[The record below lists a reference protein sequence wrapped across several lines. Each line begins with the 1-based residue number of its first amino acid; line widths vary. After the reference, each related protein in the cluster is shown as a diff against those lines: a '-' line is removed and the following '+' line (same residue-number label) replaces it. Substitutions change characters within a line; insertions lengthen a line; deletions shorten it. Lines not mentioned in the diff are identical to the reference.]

1 MKPLILVG
9 GGGHCKSVIDVA
21 ESAGYTILGIL
32 DRPEEVGKRVLGY
45 EVIGTDDEMAK
56 YKDQAEFVVTVGQI
70 KSPDLRIK
78 LHQMLDK
85 AGCKLATVIAPTAHV
100 SRYATVGEGT
110 VVMHQ
115 AVVNADAKIGISTT
129 PPSEWIQLKHKDF
142 GFFAALPAGV
152 SKGYDLLCNYVKQ
165 LPMIFTK
172 EGATKVGGF
181 GTIGKLFPSV
191 WDWESFWFN
200 TAFLAIMLAVMN
212 ALPIPALDGGHVLFL
227 LFEIITG
234 KKASDKVLE
243 TAQTIGMLLL
253 LALMLYANGADIFRA
268 IFD

>member
-1 MKPLILVG
+1 MKPLIFVG

-78 LHQMLDK
+78 LHQMLDE

-115 AVVNADAKIGISTT
+115 AVVNADAKIGRGCIINTFANIEHDVEIGDYCHISTGAMINGGAQIAEGT
-129 PPSEWIQLKHKDF
+129 FVGSQSVVNQMIKVNRGGVLIASLSVVNKD
-142 GFFAALPAGV
+142 
-152 SKGYDLLCNYVKQ
+152 
-165 LPMIFTK
+165 
-172 EGATKVGGF
+172 
-181 GTIGKLFPSV
+181 
-191 WDWESFWFN
+191 
-200 TAFLAIMLAVMN
+200 
-212 ALPIPALDGGHVLFL
+212 
-227 LFEIITG
+227 ITG
-234 KKASDKVLE
+234 RGV
-243 TAQTIGMLLL
+243 
-253 LALMLYANGADIFRA
+253 YAGNPARLIRPL
-268 IFD
+268 